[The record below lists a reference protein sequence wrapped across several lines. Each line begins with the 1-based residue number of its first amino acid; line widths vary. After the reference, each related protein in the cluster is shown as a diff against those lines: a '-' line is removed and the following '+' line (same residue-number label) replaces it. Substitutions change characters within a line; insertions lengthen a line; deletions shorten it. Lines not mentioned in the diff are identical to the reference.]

1 MHFLLQRFCSKIHNN
16 NGQNRHSTA
25 DHLERNVLCWDSGP
39 AHSQPAAVSAWL
51 VPDNV
56 GQSVSECGVS
66 QRSGTCTTSKGERK
80 RGPVRGQW
88 LVAVL
93 SGVWVKWGGKKRAGA
108 LPWVFPGSEDQRPAA
123 SILSGHPPS
132 LLAFWPPPLPLPSPP
147 PRPAI
152 GARKRP
158 ECHKR
163 PRPSQFQ
170 TPGQHVFSEGECK
183 KHWI

>member
-1 MHFLLQRFCSKIHNN
+1 MHFLHQRFCSKIHSN

-25 DHLERNVLCWDSGP
+25 DHLERNVLCWDCGP

-93 SGVWVKWGGKKRAGA
+93 GGVWVKWGGRKRAGA
-108 LPWVFPGSEDQRPAA
+108 LLWVFPGSEDQRPAA
-123 SILSGHPPS
+123 SILRGIHHSS
-132 LLAFWPPPLPLPSPP
+132 WPF
-147 PRPAI
+147 A
-152 GARKRP
+152 
-158 ECHKR
+158 
-163 PRPSQFQ
+163 PRPSSSPLPHRAQ
-170 TPGQHVFSEGECK
+170 PSEQERDQSATKAKASSVSDPRATCVQRRRV
-183 KHWI
+183 